1 MHVNVSFTAP
11 YPTKDLESM
20 EFMVKDMERKR
31 KEKEK
36 LKMLS
41 TARRMLKDFHK
52 KLNRQLAD
60 LLADEKLTWSD
71 MADESDPSRAQVY
84 CPCTSS

>member
-1 MHVNVSFTAP
+1 MYVNVFFTAP

-20 EFMVKDMERKR
+20 EFMVKDLERKR

-36 LKMLS
+36 LRMLS
-41 TARRMLKDFHK
+41 TTRRMLKDFHK

-60 LLADEKLTWSD
+60 LLSDEKFTWSD
-71 MADESDPSRAQVY
+71 MADESDPSRPQVY
-84 CPCTSS
+84 CLCTSS